1 MLRHTLIEHD
11 GESIEGGF
19 PVLNRHIQMRKWRET
34 HLQMRTPGGNG
45 FRVIGL
51 LLGFVAIF
59 HSTNYLC
66 IELLLINHR
75 GVRGPCFWASSIHRR
90 SIDEQPINTS
100 SATQP
105 TGCALR
111 RFS

>member
-59 HSTNYLC
+59 HSTYYLC

-75 GVRGPCFWASSIHRR
+75 GRARALFLGLLNPPPFYRRTADQHIKCYATDRLCFA
-90 SIDEQPINTS
+90 
-100 SATQP
+100 
-105 TGCALR
+105 
-111 RFS
+111 